1 VVCLAQDLRH
11 ELGGWMSSVEQ
22 VLIDRGLL
30 APDGT
35 MTFLSREVENALDG
49 FIENPSELS
58 PLLQMGRTARNGG
71 RLSPASLSAAHL
83 LAKEVHRALSLPYVS
98 SENSTAPAA
107 AGS

>member
-1 VVCLAQDLRH
+1 MVCLAQDLRH

-49 FIENPSELS
+49 FIEDPSELS
-58 PLLQMGRTARNGG
+58 TLLQMGRTAQRRQAVPRLLVRRTFACEGG
-71 RLSPASLSAAHL
+71 ASRF
-83 LAKEVHRALSLPYVS
+83 V
-98 SENSTAPAA
+98 TAIRFK
-107 AGS
+107 